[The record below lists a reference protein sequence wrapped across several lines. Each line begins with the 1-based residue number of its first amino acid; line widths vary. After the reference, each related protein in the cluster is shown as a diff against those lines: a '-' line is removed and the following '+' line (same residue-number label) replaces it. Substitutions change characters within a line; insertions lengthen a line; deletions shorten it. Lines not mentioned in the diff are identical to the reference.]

1 MSFSLTKTIIRG
13 VDFMEFLLGVS
24 LTFNIIFGLLLF
36 LIYRFGLKGFKNK
49 IEDYMIENFLD
60 IDNLDISKIEV
71 NKK

>member
-1 MSFSLTKTIIRG
+1 
-13 VDFMEFLLGVS
+13 MEFLLGVS

-49 IEDYMIENFLD
+49 IEDYMIKNFLD